1 LIETAISSDCCHHV
15 DMGVLIDYFTAP
27 SDELAAETVD
37 WLGGPA
43 AGAKSRGLFG
53 RARAGYPVVHGGEID
68 PVVMLGTLE
77 ELLTGLTFAEQLSD
91 KSSGKTLAVRNEG
104 ERVVVRVRDALVSA
118 LAHAPASKLAEV
130 AGPWSQT
137 EEFWGRGDPEQLLE
151 FLGKLQLLSGRTA
164 EAGTGVY
171 SWICV

>member
-1 LIETAISSDCCHHV
+1 
-15 DMGVLIDYFTAP
+15 MGVLIDYFTAP
-27 SDELAAETVD
+27 TDELAAETVD

-43 AGAKSRGLFG
+43 AGVRRRGLFG
-53 RARAGYPVVHGGEID
+53 RARVGYPVVHGGGID

-91 KSSGKTLAVRNEG
+91 KSSSKPLAVRNEG
-104 ERVVVRVRDALVSA
+104 ERVVVPVRGALVSA
-118 LAHAPASKLAEV
+118 LINASPSQLAEV
-130 AGPWSQT
+130 AEPWSQT

-151 FLGKLQLLSGRTA
+151 FLRKLQQLSGHTA
-164 EAGTGVY
+164 EAGTRVY